1 MIVNLKARLAET
13 AAGKQRSQQQNDC
26 LVLTE
31 SWPLTCFE
39 GLLSVKAEDVNR
51 IDCSVSGFD
60 PRKALFL
67 DAETTGLRGA
77 GTLAFLVGVGR
88 IEEDRYVLRQYFLRS
103 YAEELSMLRSLCGLV
118 EEAETIV
125 TFNGKAYDIPL
136 LKDRCLMA
144 RIPPSEWKERKHL
157 DLLHASRRTWK
168 LRIGSCTLE
177 QIEGEVLE
185 MEPRKAD
192 IPGSQ
197 IPERYFSYLRN
208 GDFSQVQDILAHN
221 SQDVRTMAVILTE
234 LCRLYR
240 APEACCQEDMF
251 SIGKALSRYGRP
263 QHASL
268 YLKKVQDKMLKA
280 QAHVCLADLYRR
292 GGDLREAEKMYRQM
306 IREGEKGVE
315 PYVKLAILQE
325 WRLKDPVAAMTTTE
339 EAIKRFSGACL
350 SAAEADLAPL
360 EARRQ
365 RLARKKRNKYK
376 SGIPG

>member
-13 AAGKQRSQQQNDC
+13 AAVSQRTEQKNDC
-26 LVLTE
+26 LVLTDA
-31 SWPLTCFE
+31 WPLSCFE
-39 GLLSVKAEDVNR
+39 GLLSVKAEDIDR
-51 IDCSVSGFD
+51 IDCSVAGFD

-77 GTLAFLVGVGR
+77 GTLAFLIGAGR
-88 IEEDRYVLRQYFLRS
+88 IEDDRFVLRQYFLRS
-103 YAEELSMLRSLCGLV
+103 YAEEPSMLRCLCGLV

-125 TFNGKAYDIPL
+125 TFNGKSYDIPL

-144 RIPPSEWKERKHL
+144 RIPPSQWKDRQHL
-157 DLLHASRRTWK
+157 DLLHAARRTWK
-168 LRIGSCTLE
+168 LRIGSCTLDR
-177 QIEGEVLE
+177 IEEEILG
-185 MEPRKAD
+185 MSPRETD
-192 IPGSQ
+192 IPGEQ

-208 GDFSQVQDILAHN
+208 GDFSQVREILAHN
-221 SQDVRTMAVILTE
+221 SQDVRTMAGILTE

-240 APEACCQEDMF
+240 TPEVCCQEDLL
-251 SIGKALSRYGRP
+251 SIGKALNRGGRP

-268 YLKKVQDKMLKA
+268 YLKRVQDKMFKA

-292 GGDLREAEKMYRQM
+292 GGDLLEAEKMYRCM

-325 WRLKDPVAAMTTTE
+325 WRLKDPDAALTTTE

-350 SAAEADLAPL
+350 SVSEADLAPL
-360 EARRQ
+360 EARRR
-365 RLARKKRNKYK
+365 RLIQKKHRQHN
-376 SGIPG
+376 SV